1 MFKRIYFF
9 FASYIVATT
18 YSQTLLLF
26 WFFKNGLSELNLLFY
41 VLFQCVASLLIYF
54 IVQGKSIESR
64 KSLFLGVLFSF
75 SGVLFASL
83 ITHPYHAFIVSFMF
97 GLTNVFFWT
106 IYNTMYFKYSEK
118 GEHGFKSGM
127 YFLLFPIIGAIF
139 APFSGFIAERF
150 SFSFLFFSSFF
161 FYIIPLFFIYF
172 LPSFIFKFEVKEAFF
187 ELENKLLVFMQ
198 GYISMFR
205 FAFISI
211 FTLFFITTP
220 FKFGSFFGYLA
231 ILSAL
236 TALLNSRISDKTK
249 NRAFF
254 FYFFTVLDSLT
265 YIPMAL
271 AKSFTLWQ
279 VFTGINNITT
289 NLSDPFSVTLVLDHA
304 KLNRENTMLARE
316 IYLNLG
322 RICIVVIAIF
332 VLYLSGSF
340 MTSFLIVSFGAILY
354 PITAYYKKI
363 YLK

>member
-9 FASYIVATT
+9 FISYIVATT

-26 WFFKNGLSELNLLFY
+26 WFFKNGLSPMNLLFY
-41 VLFQCVASLLIYF
+41 VLFQCIFSLLIYF
-54 IVQGKSIESR
+54 FIKGRSIESR

-75 SGVLFASL
+75 SGVIVASQ
-83 ITHPYHAFIVSFMF
+83 IVHPYHAFVVSFMF

-106 IYNTMYFKYSEK
+106 IYNTMYFKYSDKE
-118 GEHGFKSGM
+118 EHGLKSGM
-127 YFLLFPIIGAIF
+127 YFLFFPIIGAIF
-139 APFSGFIAERF
+139 APFSGFIVEKF
-150 SFSFLFFSSFF
+150 SFSFLFLSSAF
-161 FYIIPLFFIYF
+161 FYVIPLAIVYY
-172 LPSFIFKFEVKEAFF
+172 LPSFTFKFEVKEAFF
-187 ELENKLLVFMQ
+187 ELENKMLVFMQ

-231 ILSAL
+231 ILSTL
-236 TALLNSRISDKTK
+236 TALLNSKISDKIK

-254 FYFFTVLDSLT
+254 FYFFTILDTLT

-271 AKSFTLWQ
+271 TKSFGLWQ

-322 RICIVVIAIF
+322 RICVVVIAIIA
-332 VLYLSGSF
+332 LYYSSSF
-340 MTSFLIVSFGAILY
+340 MTSFLVVSFGTILY
-354 PITAYYKKI
+354 PIIAYYNKA